1 MRVTNNATFR
11 NFSGSVNDVHS
22 RLNKSMNKIS
32 SGKAYEKA
40 ADNPLAYYEGKKIDN
55 QYLDTLSK
63 LNLIPDVQ
71 NRLYQQELGVRD
83 IQTRLSKA
91 KGRVEYILTETSN
104 IDPGLVQT
112 TKDELLAFQQTMAN
126 DLNAQYRDFYIYGGN
141 DVSTP
146 PFSLSADGMEL
157 TYTHKFP
164 GDENATVMT
173 LKMEEQAD
181 GSYQYTFSG
190 TNPDGTAMG
199 EDATLDAIV
208 KAMSEQGRMDIGYGT
223 IYDRETLVDTY
234 TGGFNAI
241 TGLSSDSVK
250 AQAASNPAALKSQI
264 KDLLNESPIGL
275 IAQAVKSIDT
285 YMEDSDRAKFRE
297 TLAPVMDKMTASEHR
312 LGTVY
317 SDLGNKYNI
326 LGTTEERLGL
336 DKINLTEQYKNKLGA
351 DPYDSIINMYAY
363 QQSYTAAL
371 KVSSYMYG
379 TSLFDFMR

>member
-11 NFSGSVNDVHS
+11 NFSGSVNDVHG

-63 LNLIPDVQ
+63 LNLIPDVK

-91 KGRVEYILTETSN
+91 KGRVEYVLTETSN

-112 TKDELLAFQQTMAN
+112 TKDELLAYQQTMSN

-141 DVSTP
+141 DISTP

-164 GDENATVMT
+164 GDDNATVIKM
-173 LKMEEQAD
+173 KMEEQAD
-181 GSYQYTFSG
+181 GSYQYTFTG
-190 TNPDGTAMG
+190 TDPTGADMDENQ
-199 EDATLDAIV
+199 TLDAIV

-234 TGGFNAI
+234 TGGLNAI
-241 TGLSSDSVK
+241 TGLSSDTVK
-250 AQAASNPAALKSQI
+250 AQAGSDPVKLKSQI
-264 KDLLNESPIGL
+264 KQLLNESPIGL

-285 YMEDSDRAKFRE
+285 YMDDGDRTKFRE
-297 TLAPVMDKMTASEHR
+297 TLAPVMDKMTVSEHR

-326 LGTTEERLGL
+326 LGTSEERLGL

-351 DPYDSIINMYAY
+351 DPYDAIIEMYSY
-363 QQSYTAAL
+363 QQSYNAAL
-371 KVSSYMYG
+371 KVSSYMFG

>member
-11 NFSGSVNDVHS
+11 NFRSSVNDVHG

-32 SGKAYEKA
+32 SGKAYETA

-112 TKDELLAFQQTMAN
+112 TKDELLAYQQTMAN

-146 PFSLSADGMEL
+146 PFSLSADGMTL

-164 GDENATVMT
+164 GEDQATVIEM
-173 LKMEEQAD
+173 KMEEQTD
-181 GSYQYTFSG
+181 GSYQYAI
-190 TNPDGTAMG
+190 DDTAIN
-199 EDATLDAIV
+199 AIV

-234 TGGFNAI
+234 TGGLNAI
-241 TGLSSDSVK
+241 TGLSSDTVK
-250 AQAASNPAALKSQI
+250 AMNDP
-264 KDLLNESPIGL
+264 KDLIKERLNESPIGL

-285 YMEDSDRAKFRE
+285 YMEDGERTKFRE
-297 TLAPVMDKMTASEHR
+297 TLAPVMDKMTTSEHR

-351 DPYDSIINMYAY
+351 DPYDSIIEMYSY
-363 QQSYTAAL
+363 QQSYNAAL
-371 KVSSYMYG
+371 KVSSYMFG